1 MSHGSHDRP
10 LSPHLQVY
18 RWRISMFTSIM
29 HRASGAFLSLG
40 TPVLAWW
47 LIAAS
52 TGGDYFAYV
61 SGLLATPLATFFLF
75 CWTLAFFYHMANGI
89 RHLFWDIGK
98 GFEQATY
105 RTTGWLTLVFAALAT
120 GIAWY
125 PLLTG
130 GAA

>member
-1 MSHGSHDRP
+1 MSTPDRP

-18 RWRISMFTSIM
+18 RWRISMFTSIV

-52 TGGDYFAYV
+52 TGGEYFNFV
-61 SGLLATPLATFFLF
+61 SGLLATPLAQLLLF
-75 CWTLAFFYHMANGI
+75 GWTLAFFFHLANGI
-89 RHLFWDIGK
+89 RHLFWDVGK
-98 GFEQATY
+98 GFEKRVY
-105 RTTGWLTLVFAALAT
+105 RTSGWLTLVFAVVMTAVV
-120 GIAWY
+120 WY
-125 PLLTG
+125 PVVTG

>member
-1 MSHGSHDRP
+1 MSTTERP

-40 TPVLAWW
+40 TLVLTWF
-47 LIAAS
+47 LIAAA
-52 TGGDYFAYV
+52 TEGDYFSYV
-61 SGLLATPLATFFLF
+61 SDLLAHPIAQLLLF
-75 CWTLAFFYHMANGI
+75 GWTLAFFYHLANGV

-98 GFEQATY
+98 GFEKATY
-105 RTTGWLTLVFAALAT
+105 RTTGWLAVAFAVVMT
-120 GIAWY
+120 VVVWY
-125 PLLTG
+125 PVVMG

>member
-29 HRASGAFLSLG
+29 HRASGVFLSLG
-40 TPVLAWW
+40 TPVLAAW

-52 TGGDYFAYV
+52 SPSPKFEGWQFFGTPFGQV
-61 SGLLATPLATFFLF
+61 LLFL
-75 CWTLAFFYHMANGI
+75 WTLAFFYHLANGI
-89 RHLFWDIGK
+89 RHLFWDTGK
-98 GFEQATY
+98 GFEKATY
-105 RTTGWLTLVFAALAT
+105 RTTGWLALAFAVIAT
-120 GIAWY
+120 GVTWY

>member
-1 MSHGSHDRP
+1 MSTTERP

-29 HRASGAFLSLG
+29 HRATGGFLSLG
-40 TPVLAWW
+40 TLVLTGYLVA
-47 LIAAS
+47 AAS
-52 TGGDYFAYV
+52 DGDSFAYV
-61 SGLLATPLATFFLF
+61 TDLLATPLAQVLLF
-75 CWTLAFFYHMANGI
+75 AWTLAFFYHMANGV

-98 GFEQATY
+98 GFEKKTY
-105 RTTGWLTLVFAALAT
+105 KTSGWLTLVFAVIAT
-120 GIAWY
+120 VVVWY